1 MWTIGGRER
10 IDQRHMIKLPALQH
24 LHVLG
29 YGLFP
34 GEPRGSGIVWDFPAG
49 LTLIAGI
56 NGLGKTT
63 LLTMILRSFTG
74 PYDLTS
80 DGAPGSLSVIV
91 PENPTELRGRALSFF
106 AQRVADAGRNASM
119 SLSAK
124 IGHEVITMVRRLDNL
139 SLISCEVNG
148 VGLELP
154 QAKAQRETMVQQ
166 TLACLMGVGN
176 FVDVLLLLHHVILFH
191 EDRPGALW
199 DPNAQRQVLR
209 ALFLESKDAV
219 RVAELERSLQS
230 ADSQARNIHARITA
244 TEGDLRE
251 ARRREAGSKGV
262 IAQLE
267 AEQKLLDAEVAEA
280 ARLDAVLAQLD
291 TDRQE
296 ARLEMER
303 AKVEREDASGAM
315 ERLKYT
321 ALLRLFPT
329 MDDAARL
336 VVSRIMTE
344 TRCLVC
350 NADARAK
357 RAELDDLI
365 AKGCCPACG
374 APPDQQENV
383 HPQHEFEQAKLD
395 QAKARV
401 ELTRKEEDARR
412 VELDRVTAAYKG
424 TLDELVRLR
433 RSIEDRK
440 QRDRRLRSQLPQ
452 STTSIQFE
460 NALKALR
467 TQHQEWL
474 TKRAMHFADLR
485 TLLDS
490 KEDRITSQSA
500 ELTATFAELTRELL
514 SEEARLAPITA
525 EPRYLQ
531 APGKAEDRLRVP
543 AYAAEMTAADRP
555 GYIRRT
561 EPSDVSESQRELIDL
576 AFRLALV
583 KAATRSGSC
592 TFVMETPE
600 ASLDGVAMD
609 RVGHALARFAAT
621 EDNRLVV
628 TSNLSNAGLITA
640 LFGGATKDVQE
651 VRAREARIINLL
663 QVAAPNR
670 ALLNDGVRYQALLT
684 EALTG
689 QTNDQ

>member
-1 MWTIGGRER
+1 
-10 IDQRHMIKLPALQH
+10 MINLPVLQH
-24 LHVLG
+24 LRVDG

-34 GEPRGSGIVWDFPAG
+34 GDPRGTGIDWEFPTG

-80 DGAPGSLSVIV
+80 DGVPGALSVIV
-91 PENPTELRGRALSFF
+91 PEKPTELRGRALSFF
-106 AQRVADAGRNASM
+106 TQRVADAAGATM
-119 SLSAK
+119 TLSTK
-124 IGHEVITMVRRLDNL
+124 IGPRLITISRRLDDL
-139 SLISCEVNG
+139 SLVSCVLDG
-148 VGLELP
+148 ADLDLP
-154 QAKAQRETMVQQ
+154 QVKADREGLVQQ
-166 TLACLMGVGN
+166 TLADLMGVGN

-209 ALFLESKDAV
+209 ALFLESTDALS
-219 RVAELERSLQS
+219 VAKLERSLQS

-244 TEGDLRE
+244 TETDLRD
-251 ARRREAGSKGV
+251 ARRREAGSEGV
-262 IAQLE
+262 VAQLE
-267 AEQKLLDAEVAEA
+267 AEQRLLDAELAETT
-280 ARLDAVLAQLD
+280 RLDGLLAQLD
-291 TDRQE
+291 TDRQQ
-296 ARLEMER
+296 ARLELER
-303 AKVEREDASGAM
+303 AKVEREEASGAM

-344 TRCLVC
+344 SKCLVC
-350 NADARAK
+350 SADAHEK
-357 RAELDDLI
+357 RAELEALI
-365 AKGCCPACG
+365 AAGCCPSCG

-395 QAKARV
+395 QARERV
-401 ELTRKEEDARR
+401 DLTRKEEEGREKQLER
-412 VELDRVTAAYKG
+412 LSNAYRT

-433 RSIEDRK
+433 RSVDDRK
-440 QRDRRLRSQLPQ
+440 QRDRRLRTQLPQ
-452 STTSIQFE
+452 NTTSTQFE
-460 NALKALR
+460 NALTALR
-467 TQHQEWL
+467 AQEQQWL
-474 TKRAMHFADLR
+474 TSRATYFEELR

-500 ELTATFAELTRELL
+500 ALTETFAELTRELL
-514 SEEARLAPITA
+514 SEDARLAPVTN

-531 APGKAEDRLRVP
+531 APGKAEDRLKVP

-555 GYIRRT
+555 GYVRRV

-583 KAATRSGSC
+583 KAATQGGAC

-600 ASLDGVAMD
+600 ASLDGLAMD
-609 RVGHALARFAAT
+609 RVGRALSSFAAT
-621 EDNRLVV
+621 NGNRLIV

-640 LFGGATKDVQE
+640 LFGGPTRDQAE
-651 VRAREARIINLL
+651 VAGREARLINLL
-663 QVAAPNR
+663 RVAAPNR
-670 ALLNDGVRYQALLT
+670 ALTNDLGAYQALLSH
-684 EALTG
+684 ALRG
-689 QTNDQ
+689 MAE